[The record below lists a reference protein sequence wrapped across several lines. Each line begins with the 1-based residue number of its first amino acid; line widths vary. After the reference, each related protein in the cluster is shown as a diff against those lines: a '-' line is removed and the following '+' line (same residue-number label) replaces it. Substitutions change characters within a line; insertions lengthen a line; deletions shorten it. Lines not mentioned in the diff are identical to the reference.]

1 MHLPFLFLSITSI
14 FFRFLSK
21 KFVYM
26 LFIFIFVASTY
37 NKDKSRNNKCYE
49 KKERLITLP
58 M

>member
-1 MHLPFLFLSITSI
+1 MRLPFFFLSITSI

-37 NKDKSRNNKCYE
+37 NKR
-49 KKERLITLP
+49 
-58 M
+58 